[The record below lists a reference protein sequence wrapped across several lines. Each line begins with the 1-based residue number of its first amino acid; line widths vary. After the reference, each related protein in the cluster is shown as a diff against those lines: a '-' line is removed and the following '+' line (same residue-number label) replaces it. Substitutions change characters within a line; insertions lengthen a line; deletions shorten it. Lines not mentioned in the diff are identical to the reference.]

1 MRRPIVFV
9 VCLGA
14 VFTLAPLAI
23 DMYLPAFPSMAEA
36 LGTGIDQIEASV
48 SVFLLGYAVSQLLL
62 GPLSDRY
69 GRMTMMVIGLVLF
82 VAGSVLSGLASDVS
96 QLFAARLLQALG
108 GGASVVVFAIVRDRF
123 DEKQGGQIISYIMA
137 LVVVAPLL
145 APIVGGYILV
155 ALGWEAIFY
164 GLAAYGAA
172 TLLLVK
178 LLIPETRSRDARPPT
193 GFGEGI
199 GRLLSAYAA
208 VLSNART
215 MAHIFAGAFSF
226 AGLFAFV
233 AGSPF
238 VYIVYFGVAPQHYGF
253 LVGANAVVMIA
264 MNLVNA
270 RLLQNVAPTTKTI
283 AGALLIGAAGLTLVA
298 FNGAGLGLP
307 WIAAGVI
314 AFVGFLALISA
325 NAVVGALADFPD
337 DSGTAS
343 AVYGVCMFGIGALS
357 SVIVSSIE
365 SADPTAMVAVMA
377 GCGILASLSVLPLM
391 IRRRRAEI

>member
-1 MRRPIVFV
+1 MQRPIVFV

-48 SVFLLGYAVSQLLL
+48 SVFLLGYAVSQLLF

-82 VAGSVLSGLASDVS
+82 VAGSVLSGLASDVP

-137 LVVVAPLL
+137 LVVVAPML
-145 APIVGGYILV
+145 APIVGGYILI

-164 GLAAYGAA
+164 GLAAYGAL

-178 LLIPETRSRDARPPT
+178 SLIPETRSRDAGAPT
-193 GFGEGI
+193 GIGQRV
-199 GRLLSAYAA
+199 GRLLAGYAA
-208 VLSNART
+208 VLSNGRT

-264 MNLVNA
+264 VNLVNA

-283 AGALLIGAAGLTLVA
+283 AGALLIGAAGLALVA
-298 FNGAGLGLP
+298 VNAAGLGLP
-307 WIAAGVI
+307 WIVAGVI

-343 AVYGVCMFGIGALS
+343 AVYGVSMFGIGALS
-357 SVIVSSIE
+357 SIVVSSIE

-391 IRRRRAEI
+391 IRRRRAAI